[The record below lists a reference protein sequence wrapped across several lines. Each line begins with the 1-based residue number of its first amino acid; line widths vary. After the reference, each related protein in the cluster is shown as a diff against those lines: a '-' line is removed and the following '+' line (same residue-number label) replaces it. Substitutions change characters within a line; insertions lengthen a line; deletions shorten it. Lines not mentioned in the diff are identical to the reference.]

1 MTHRH
6 RQDSALQQDIR
17 SQLAAG
23 KILLTI
29 LLALLAFSVQA
40 QDHKVRISFLSWPD
54 PGGGFEEVVKDFERK
69 NQSIDVEI
77 IKGPASTDLRQ
88 DMYVTSFLARGSA
101 YDLVLMDI
109 VWVPKFAHQG
119 WLLPLDEWFD
129 NESLKGFLAG
139 DIEGSIYNGRIYRI
153 PLQTD
158 AGMLYYRKDLL
169 DEAGLPV
176 PETWDQLVEVAK
188 TLQKPPIRWGY
199 VFQGRQYEGLVCNF
213 LELIWSF
220 GGGVFNE
227 KGELV
232 MDSPQNVEA
241 LSFMCDLVHVH
252 KVTPPGVT
260 TYEEEE
266 CRHVFQEG
274 NAVFCRN
281 WPYQWTLAQ
290 GEKSPVRG
298 KIGIAPL
305 PHKKGNN
312 SYSTLGGWGFGI
324 SRFTKKKDA
333 CLKFIKYITGPGP
346 QKKLH
351 FKSGTVPTRTSLF
364 HDEEIL
370 KEGPHYSELFKILLR
385 SRPRPI
391 HSDYPR
397 ISDIMSRH
405 VHKAL
410 LRRETPHDA
419 LKKAGSQIDRILMKH
434 SKSFKP

>member
-1 MTHRH
+1 MTYRH
-6 RQDSALQQDIR
+6 RQDSALQQDIG

-199 VFQGRQYEGLVCNF
+199 VFEGRQYEGLVCNF

-227 KGELV
+227 KGELA

-281 WPYQWTLAQ
+281 WRRV
-290 GEKSPVRG
+290 KSPPCVE
-298 KIGIAPL
+298 K
-305 PHKKGNN
+305 
-312 SYSTLGGWGFGI
+312 
-324 SRFTKKKDA
+324 
-333 CLKFIKYITGPGP
+333 
-346 QKKLH
+346 
-351 FKSGTVPTRTSLF
+351 
-364 HDEEIL
+364 
-370 KEGPHYSELFKILLR
+370 
-385 SRPRPI
+385 
-391 HSDYPR
+391 
-397 ISDIMSRH
+397 
-405 VHKAL
+405 
-410 LRRETPHDA
+410 
-419 LKKAGSQIDRILMKH
+419 
-434 SKSFKP
+434 